1 MNVYLLNGEAFG
13 PHVLFSLEYLGSQA
27 VTPASLTQEKGL
39 ENLTSFR
46 EKNYKYWYLGI
57 PSKPV
62 K

>member
-13 PHVLFSLEYLGSQA
+13 PHVLFSLEYLCSQA

-46 EKNYKYWYLGI
+46 EKNYKY
-57 PSKPV
+57 
-62 K
+62 